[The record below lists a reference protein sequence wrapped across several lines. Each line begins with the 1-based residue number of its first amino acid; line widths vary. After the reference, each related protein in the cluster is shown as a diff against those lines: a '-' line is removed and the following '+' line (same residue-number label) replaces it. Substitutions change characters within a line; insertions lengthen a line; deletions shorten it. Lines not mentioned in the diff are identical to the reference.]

1 MTQQEPTEAPA
12 WPTGY
17 FIGER
22 APGLPMALIDAF
34 RAIPVA
40 VAGDCLGRSV
50 GAVGLNAYHGDAPLS
65 GQAVTVKIRPGD
77 NLMVHKAMM
86 DAHPGDVIV
95 IEGGGD
101 LSQAV
106 IGGLIRTSA
115 LAKGLGGF
123 VLDGALRDV
132 AEWREGGMP
141 AYALGHTHRGPT
153 KDGPGQINV
162 PVSVAGLVVNPGDL
176 ILGDLDGVLAVPA
189 QRAESLL
196 HDARRHLEREARI
209 RKHNEDGTSDPERF
223 NALLRQKGLP
233 V

>member
-1 MTQQEPTEAPA
+1 MTQQDSTEAPV

-22 APGLPMALIDAF
+22 APDLPATLIDAF
-34 RAIPVA
+34 RSIPVA

-50 GAVGLNAYHGDAPLS
+50 GAIGLHAYHGDAPLS
-65 GQAVTVKIRPGD
+65 GQAITVKVRPGD

-86 DAHPGDVIV
+86 DAHSGDVIV

-106 IGGLIRTSA
+106 IGGLIRTTA
-115 LAKGLGGF
+115 LAKNLGGF
-123 VLDGALRDV
+123 VIDGALRDV

-162 PVSVAGLVVNPGDL
+162 PVSIAGLVVNAGDL
-176 ILGDLDGVLAVPA
+176 ILGDLDGVLAIPA
-189 QRAESLL
+189 ARAESLL
-196 HDARRHLEREARI
+196 ADARRHLEREAGI
-209 RKHNEDGTSDPERF
+209 RRHNEEGTSDPERF
-223 NALLRQKGLP
+223 NALLRRKGLP

>member
-1 MTQQEPTEAPA
+1 MTEPTTTAA
-12 WPTGY
+12 AQWPTGY

-22 APGLPMALIDAF
+22 APDLPPELIQAF
-34 RAIPVA
+34 RDIPVA

-50 GAVGLNAYHGDAPLS
+50 GAVGLHAYHGAAPLS

-86 DAHPGDVIV
+86 DAHEGDVIV

-115 LAKGLGGF
+115 LAKRLGGF
-123 VLDGALRDV
+123 VIDGALRDV
-132 AEWREGGMP
+132 AEWQEGGMP
-141 AYALGHTHRGPT
+141 AFALGHTHRGPT

-162 PVSVAGLVVNPGDL
+162 PVAIAGLVVNPGDL
-176 ILGDLDGVLAVPA
+176 VLGDLDGVLAVPA
-189 QRAESLL
+189 SRAESLL
-196 HDARRHLEREARI
+196 ADARKHLEREARI
-209 RKHNEDGTSDPERF
+209 RTQNEQGTADPERF
-223 NALLRQKGLP
+223 NALLRSKGLP